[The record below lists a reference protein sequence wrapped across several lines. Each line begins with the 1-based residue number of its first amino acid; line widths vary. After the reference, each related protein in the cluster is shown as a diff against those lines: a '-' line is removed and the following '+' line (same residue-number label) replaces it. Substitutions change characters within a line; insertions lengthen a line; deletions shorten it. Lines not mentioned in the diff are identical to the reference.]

1 MPRVALRDDVVVA
14 GRKKPKSKYTRIHR
28 LLRILTLIQSQRGW
42 TAKALAIECGTV
54 VRTIYRDMLELE
66 GAGVPYHFDE
76 ETGGYR
82 VRKDFFLPPVELTLD
97 ESLALLVLAG
107 RIGAGDQVPFTR
119 PASKAVS
126 KVRAALPAKI
136 RDYVDEADRHID
148 IHLARAA
155 SADGVQDV
163 YEDMCWA
170 MVNGVVLKCV
180 YESQSEHKR
189 PAAERGAAFEFSP
202 YKLLFSQ
209 RAWYALGLHGGRGEV
224 RSLRLGRFTKIERT
238 DTRYKIPA
246 DFSVQEHLGL
256 AWRLI
261 RGAVRFDVELRF
273 DASFADTIAD
283 TRWHP
288 TQETHEQP
296 DGSLIYRCT
305 VDGLDEI
312 VWWVLSMGP
321 HCQVI
326 KPAELATRVSELA
339 AEVVSLYPGKSPL
352 KTPGKRR

>member
-1 MPRVALRDDVVVA
+1 MPRVASRVVV
-14 GRKKPKSKYTRIHR
+14 GRKKPKARYTRIHR

-42 TAKALAIECGTV
+42 TAKALATECGTV

-66 GAGVPYHFDE
+66 GAGVPCYHDE
-76 ETGGYR
+76 QAGGYR

-119 PASKAVS
+119 PASMAVS
-126 KVRAALPAKI
+126 KVRAALPTKI

-155 SADGVQDV
+155 AADGVEDV
-163 YEDMCWA
+163 YEQMCWA
-170 MVNGVVLKCV
+170 MVNGVALKCV
-180 YESQSEHKR
+180 YESQSR
-189 PAAERGAAFEFSP
+189 AAQQTAERGNAFVFSP

-224 RSLRLGRFTKIERT
+224 RCLRLSRFEKVERT
-238 DTRYKIPA
+238 DTRYRIPES
-246 DFSVQEHLGL
+246 FSVQEHLGL

-261 RGAVRFDVELRF
+261 RGAERYSVELRF
-273 DASFADTIAD
+273 DARFADTIAD

-288 TQETHEQP
+288 TQEIQQHP
-296 DGSLIYRCT
+296 DDSITFRCT

-321 HCQVI
+321 HCKVI
-326 KPAELATRVSELA
+326 KPPELASRVSGLA
-339 AEVVSLYPGKSPL
+339 ADVVALYPRNA
-352 KTPGKRR
+352 RRG